1 MKSGAC
7 FAVVKRRNPSPG
19 SEIIQTLVGKMQS
32 LAFLRSKFWL
42 VDDLSWSGEISILA
56 RNHGFDMLGSL
67 KKINVNPRLINPG

>member
-1 MKSGAC
+1 MIVGCLSP
-7 FAVVKRRNPSPG
+7 VVKRRNPSPG
-19 SEIIQTLVGKMQS
+19 SEIIQRLVGKMQS
-32 LAFLRSKFWL
+32 LAFSRSKFWL